1 MCSICDYR
9 CEIGENSLWHDIEKY
24 LYWCEIPTGRLFRYD
39 PGNGKHEQSP
49 SPICRCQKFDCVAKK
64 IAVGTCC
71 FRFGNLHVEPWSSR
85 ARATCSQWAV
95 VGFGACFFLSH
106 VDHRW
111 GRDDTQNR
119 LKGVPFQ
126 AARRS

>member
-9 CEIGENSLWHDIEKY
+9 CEIGENSLWHDIEKH

-71 FRFGNLHVEPWSSR
+71 FRLAICMSSPGHLEHGPHV
-85 ARATCSQWAV
+85 
-95 VGFGACFFLSH
+95 LSG
-106 VDHRW
+106 RW
-111 GRDDTQNR
+111 WDLAPPSFCPTSTIDGEGMTLRI
-119 LKGVPFQ
+119 V
-126 AARRS
+126 